1 MKHGFLWAI
10 IIMCA
15 VLHAQEPPAIITHI
29 TGDVG
34 LLRADDS
41 ILQPAEMLDDLF
53 EGDSLIVQGG
63 EATVLFETGTIV
75 LIQDSGAIFITSV
88 VDSVRGIGTD
98 HVLSEDVRFS
108 VSPLFEV
115 GKGFEKI
122 VPKFVVRAPDDT
134 LAVPLTIYVPG
145 NTSLSNSRPDVIWS
159 PHPEAN
165 WYAVVFQM
173 RGQVLINNATT
184 DTVMPFFEQNEDLA
198 PGSYMINIHAFHD
211 NDTLTSEQC
220 FVRVLDSVEVETVRQ
235 KIAALDEVG
244 VDEYTKH
251 MLKAFVYED
260 HALLVRAVQYY
271 EAMSALHPDAVFPYK
286 ALANLYGKL
295 GLPEQANTYIDRYE
309 ALQTIGK

>member
-1 MKHGFLWAI
+1 MKHGFLLVI
-10 IIMCA
+10 IIACTA
-15 VLHAQEPPAIITHI
+15 LYAQEPAAIITNI
-29 TGDVG
+29 TGDVIV
-34 LLRADDS
+34 LRAQDS
-41 ILQPAEMLDDLF
+41 ILQPAEILDDLF
-53 EGDSLIVQGG
+53 EGDSLVVKSG

-75 LIQDSGAIFITSV
+75 LIQDSGAIFITSA
-88 VDSVRGIGTD
+88 VDSVRGAGTD

-115 GKGFEKI
+115 GKGSEKI

-134 LAVPLTIYVPG
+134 LNIPLKIYVPG

-159 PHPEAN
+159 PCPEAN

-173 RGQVLINNATT
+173 RGQVIINNATT

-198 PGSYMINIHAFHD
+198 PGSYIINIHAFHD
-211 NDTLTSEQC
+211 KDTLASEQC
-220 FVRVLDSVEVETVRQ
+220 FVRILDSAEVETVRQ
-235 KIAALDEVG
+235 KIGALDEVG
-244 VDEYTKH
+244 ADEYTRY

-271 EAMSALHPDAVFPYK
+271 EAMNALHPDALFPYR

-295 GLPEQANTYIDRYE
+295 GLLEQANAYIDRFE
-309 ALQTIGK
+309 ALQTIDK